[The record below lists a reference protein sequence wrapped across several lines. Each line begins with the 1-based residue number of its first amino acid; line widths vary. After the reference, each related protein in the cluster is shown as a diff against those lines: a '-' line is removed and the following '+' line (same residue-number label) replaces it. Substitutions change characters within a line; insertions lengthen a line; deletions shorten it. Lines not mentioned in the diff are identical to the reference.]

1 MEVVE
6 FFKTTDL
13 MHIALWRYAVLLGW
27 IFLGLAA
34 GRIAVFVLDKT
45 SQRLKKRTRTEVLG
59 LMLGC
64 LGKPA
69 ALGVFAGALRAG
81 LAVLKARVE
90 KEPGM
95 FVLEVP
101 EGIERVGGTAV
112 EVVFAVAIAYGVY
125 RLVDVV
131 DHFLRKWAARTET
144 AIDDMLAPLLRKSM
158 RITVVI
164 VAGMFIVQ
172 LVYGKTIG
180 ELLVGLGVGGL
191 AVALAGQ
198 DMIRNFFGSV
208 MILLDKP
215 FQVGDRVVIGG
226 HDGPVEEV
234 GFRSTKI
241 RTLEGHLVTV
251 PNAEAANTIV
261 QNIGRRPY
269 IRRLS
274 NITITYDTPPEKVKR
289 ALEIIKEILTNH
301 EGMDEEFPPRVFFN
315 DFNDCSL
322 NILMLYWYHPPDYWA
337 FLAFNEKVNME
348 LLERFN
354 AEGIDFAF
362 PTQTVYLANDE
373 KRQLALRMLE
383 QGTDIRG

>member
-1 MEVVE
+1 
-6 FFKTTDL
+6 
-13 MHIALWRYAVLLGW
+13 
-27 IFLGLAA
+27 
-34 GRIAVFVLDKT
+34 
-45 SQRLKKRTRTEVLG
+45 
-59 LMLGC
+59 
-64 LGKPA
+64 
-69 ALGVFAGALRAG
+69 
-81 LAVLKARVE
+81 
-90 KEPGM
+90 
-95 FVLEVP
+95 
-101 EGIERVGGTAV
+101 
-112 EVVFAVAIAYGVY
+112 
-125 RLVDVV
+125 
-131 DHFLRKWAARTET
+131 
-144 AIDDMLAPLLRKSM
+144 
-158 RITVVI
+158 
-164 VAGMFIVQ
+164 
-172 LVYGKTIG
+172 
-180 ELLVGLGVGGL
+180 
-191 AVALAGQ
+191 VALAGQ

-274 NITITYDTPPEKVKR
+274 NITITYDTPPEKVRR
-289 ALEIIKEILTNH
+289 ALEIVKELLANH

-315 DFNDCSL
+315 EFNDCSL

-337 FLAFNEKVNME
+337 FLEFNEKVNME
-348 LLERFN
+348 ILERFN